1 MIERSRDSRGE
12 AGSASSAVAD
22 FNGLAREV
30 LELLAERVGLRL
42 WLVTRVV
49 EDRQVVLVSHY
60 APKGGYGM
68 PAGSVLIWSASLCYQ
83 LVAGHGPRVAPRIAD
98 VAPYAAAAAG
108 LPAPVAAYVGVP
120 LQQPDGAL
128 FGTLCGFDPEPQSDD
143 LFVAEPLVR
152 LQARLLATVL
162 AHELAADQHVR
173 RAELA
178 EAEASIDVLTGLA
191 NRRAWDRIVARED
204 ARCRRYG
211 HPACVLAVDLDGLKV
226 VNDTDGH
233 AAGDELLRRAGHV
246 LRASARD
253 SDLAARVGGD
263 EFGVLAVEADA
274 AQGARQADRL
284 RAALHNAGVPATVGL
299 GVRSTDR
306 TLADAWRQADQN
318 MYETKRRSALHQRP
332 AAPHP
337 PAADPSGQNSSA

>member
-1 MIERSRDSRGE
+1 M
-12 AGSASSAVAD
+12 
-22 FNGLAREV
+22 
-30 LELLAERVGLRL
+30 
-42 WLVTRVV
+42 
-49 EDRQVVLVSHY
+49 VLVSHY

-226 VNDTDGH
+226 VNDTDGQPLVTNCF
-233 AAGDELLRRAGHV
+233 AAPGTCCGLLPVAATSPP
-246 LRASARD
+246 ASAAMNSASWRWRPTPRKGPVKQTGCALHCTTRACRPRWD
-253 SDLAARVGGD
+253 SACAPRTGPWPMHGGRLTRTCMRPNAAPRCTSASPPRRVTRVARNPVRSRPSRPVDVRMFSAAR
-263 EFGVLAVEADA
+263 LP
-274 AQGARQADRL
+274 AQAPRQ
-284 RAALHNAGVPATVGL
+284 HAGVMNIA
-299 GVRSTDR
+299 
-306 TLADAWRQADQN
+306 
-318 MYETKRRSALHQRP
+318 RRR
-332 AAPHP
+332 
-337 PAADPSGQNSSA
+337 GC